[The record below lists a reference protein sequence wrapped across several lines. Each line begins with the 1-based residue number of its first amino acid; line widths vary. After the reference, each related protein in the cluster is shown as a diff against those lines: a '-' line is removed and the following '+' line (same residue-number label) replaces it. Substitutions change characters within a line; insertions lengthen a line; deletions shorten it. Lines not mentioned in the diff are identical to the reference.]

1 MIESAP
7 MAHRRTVSLAVAALA
22 ALGLGACETAV
33 DEAPAV
39 DASAGEADAFPEP
52 HDDIV
57 EAIGG
62 DATLEIAA
70 WNIENFP
77 KAERSPAFLADLITS
92 LDLDLIT
99 VEEIAS
105 VEAWDELLARLP
117 EHDGILSSH
126 VYSATSYQKIGI
138 VFREGRVAVDEVR
151 LLFEDDTY
159 AFPRPPL
166 AARITV
172 ATTGEPSVF
181 TVVGVHLKAGRDDA
195 DYERRTAAAIA
206 LDGWLRDF
214 TETAADPDVVIDGDF
229 NEVLDSEEGRAVLAP
244 LLDEERY
251 RFETAALADADA
263 ASFIPTGALIDHI
276 VTTATFSAQ
285 LDGAVTVIPPLDAVP
300 RYEPD
305 LTDHL
310 PVVVVL
316 PLP

>member
-1 MIESAP
+1 
-7 MAHRRTVSLAVAALA
+7 MAAVRHLVAAALLA
-22 ALGLGACETAV
+22 AAPACETEV
-33 DEAPAV
+33 DGTP
-39 DASAGEADAFPEP
+39 GADAGADADAGYPP
-52 HDDIV
+52 PYDDIV
-57 EAIGG
+57 PPIGG
-62 DATLEIAA
+62 DDTLEIAA

-77 KAERSPAFLADLITS
+77 KASRSPAFLADLITS
-92 LDLDLIT
+92 LDLDLVT

-105 VEAWDELLARLP
+105 VDAWDELLARLP
-117 EHDGILSSH
+117 EHEGVLSPH
-126 VYSATSYQKIGI
+126 VYTATSYQKIGL
-138 VFREGRVAVDEVR
+138 VYRAGRITVDEVR
-151 LLFEDDTY
+151 LLFEDDSY

-172 ATTGEPSVF
+172 ATEGDPEVF

-206 LDGWLRDF
+206 LDAWLRDF
-214 TETAADPDVVIDGDF
+214 TATAADPDVVVDGDF
-229 NEVLDSEEGRAVLAP
+229 NEVLTSDAGRAVLAP

-251 RFETAALADADA
+251 RFETAGLAEADA

-276 VTTATFSAQ
+276 VTTATFAAQ
-285 LDGAVTVIPPLDAVP
+285 LGAAETVIPPLDEVP